1 MFHMDSYKMHHSKHA
16 DWLELQRE
24 VNSYVTVKCDDWILK
39 SNFNRINLT
48 LKIILSVVIPS
59 AELDLVREWENFA
72 SWKND

>member
-39 SNFNRINLT
+39 SNINRIYLT
-48 LKIILSVVIPS
+48 QKV
-59 AELDLVREWENFA
+59 FYQ
-72 SWKND
+72 